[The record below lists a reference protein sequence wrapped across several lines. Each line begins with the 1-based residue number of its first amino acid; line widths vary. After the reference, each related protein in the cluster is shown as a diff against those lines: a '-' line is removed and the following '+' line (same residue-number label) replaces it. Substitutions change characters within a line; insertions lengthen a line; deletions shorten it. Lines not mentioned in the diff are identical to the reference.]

1 MGRLA
6 WRNLWRNKG
15 RTAIVLT
22 AIAFSLGLLLTAYGM
37 ILDRSEKA
45 KGAAV
50 RSAGGN
56 VLVHADG
63 YWASMGSDFSLPD
76 AAPMIEAVSGVDG
89 VAHAVPRVII
99 NGLATSARGAEGVLL
114 RGIDPER
121 ESLVYDYAPFVV
133 DGTFLEG
140 DEEAPI
146 VLGAG
151 IVESLKISLGDR
163 VVLTA
168 TKPDGE
174 ITRALFRLSGVIQT
188 NSASI
193 DDMFAFTTI
202 EAAQSAMEMPGSLTQ
217 IGLLIDDDEARYEV
231 AQRVEEALAAFDTE
245 TETLTWD
252 QAIPDLLGFIEIDDK
267 FAAVYGFIIFLV
279 VAFGIMNTLLMMVME
294 RIRELGMLAAIGMG
308 PRQVARLV
316 MTETALLTSVGV
328 VLGVSLGLVGHSLLA
343 HYGLDP
349 SAMAGGAEIDIG
361 GVSLHDMT
369 IRSQLDPLR
378 WGIAT
383 ALVAALI
390 FASALYPAMKAARLN
405 PVDAMRTYL

>member
-22 AIAFSLGLLLTAYGM
+22 AIAFSLGLLLTSYGL
-37 ILDRSEKA
+37 ILDRAEKA

-50 RSAGGN
+50 RTAGGN
-56 VLVHADG
+56 ILVHADG
-63 YWASMGSDFSLPD
+63 YWESMGSDFLLPG
-76 AAPMIEAVSGVDG
+76 AAPILEAVGGVDG
-89 VAHAVPRVII
+89 VAHTVPRVII

-114 RGIDPER
+114 RGIDPGAEAR
-121 ESLVYDYAPFVV
+121 VYDYSRFLTE
-133 DGTFLEG
+133 GTFLNG
-140 DEEAPI
+140 AEEAPI

-151 IVESLKISLGDR
+151 IVESLEISLGGR

-168 TKPDGE
+168 TRPDGE
-174 ITRALFRLSGVIQT
+174 VTRALFRLSGVIQT
-188 NSASI
+188 NSSSV
-193 DDMFAFTTI
+193 DDRFGFTTL
-202 EAAQSAMEMPGSLTQ
+202 EAAQAAMEIPGALTQ
-217 IGLLIDDDEARYEV
+217 IGVLIDDDEQRYAV
-231 AQRVEEALAAFDTE
+231 AEGVTAALAGFAVD

-252 QAIPDLLGFIEIDDK
+252 EAIPDLLGFIEVDDT
-267 FAAVYGFIIFLV
+267 FAAIYGFIIFLV

-294 RIRELGMLAAIGMG
+294 RVRELGMLAAIGMG
-308 PRQVARLV
+308 PTHVARLV

-328 VLGVSLGLVGHSLLA
+328 FLGVSLGLVGHLLLA

-349 SAMAGGAEIDIG
+349 SAMAGGAEIDIA
-361 GVSLHDMT
+361 GVSFHDMI

-378 WGIAT
+378 WSIAT
-383 ALVAALI
+383 GLVSALI